1 MPHVQTCS
9 AGTQATTP
17 PTRASRAVI
26 PLEAQLMAA
35 IDAWLTRHPTA
46 ATIVGVGGLWLIIF
60 LFFAA
65 IAFGR

>member
-1 MPHVQTCS
+1 MAFGE
-9 AGTQATTP
+9 AGVP
-17 PTRASRAVI
+17 LVI

-35 IDAWLTRHPTA
+35 IDAWQLRHPHLSA
-46 ATIVGVGGLWLIIF
+46 VLGVGGLWLLIF

>member
-35 IDAWLTRHPTA
+35 IDAWQLRHPHLS
-46 ATIVGVGGLWLIIF
+46 TIVGVGGLWLIIF

>member
-1 MPHVQTCS
+1 VPL
-9 AGTQATTP
+9 
-17 PTRASRAVI
+17 VI

-35 IDAWLTRHPTA
+35 IDAWIAKHPHLSA
-46 ATIVGVGGLWLIIF
+46 VLGVGGLWLIIF

>member
-1 MPHVQTCS
+1 VPL
-9 AGTQATTP
+9 
-17 PTRASRAVI
+17 VI

-35 IDAWLTRHPTA
+35 IDAWLLRHPTA

-65 IAFGR
+65 IVFGR

>member
-1 MPHVQTCS
+1 
-9 AGTQATTP
+9 
-17 PTRASRAVI
+17 VI

-35 IDAWLTRHPTA
+35 IDAWLWRHPTA
-46 ATIVGVGGLWLIIF
+46 ATIVGVGGLWLLIF